1 MDRLQ
6 QRPSKYY
13 ETDRVFHNNLLEVL
27 EDCIIE
33 SNYDQE
39 VKDEVILILYREFY
53 DAINV
58 KDKKV
63 LGRNL
68 KPRIIV

>member
-6 QRPSKYY
+6 HRPSKYY

-33 SNYDQE
+33 SNYNQE
-39 VKDEVILILYREFY
+39 VKDKVILILYREFY

-63 LGRNL
+63 VGRNL
-68 KPRIIV
+68 KPRII

>member
-1 MDRLQ
+1 M
-6 QRPSKYY
+6 
-13 ETDRVFHNNLLEVL
+13 FHNNFLEVL
-27 EDCIIE
+27 EDCIVE

-39 VKDEVILILYREFY
+39 VKDEVILVLYREFY

-63 LGRNL
+63 IGRNL

>member
-1 MDRLQ
+1 MDRLP
-6 QRPSKYY
+6 QRPSKHY

-53 DAINV
+53 DAVNV

-63 LGRNL
+63 IGRNL

>member
-13 ETDRVFHNNLLEVL
+13 ETDKVFHNNLLEVL

-39 VKDEVILILYREFY
+39 VKDKVILILYREFY

-63 LGRNL
+63 VGRNL
-68 KPRIIV
+68 KPRII

>member
-1 MDRLQ
+1 MDRSQ

-53 DAINV
+53 DAVNV

-63 LGRNL
+63 VGRNL
-68 KPRIIV
+68 KPRIIM